1 MTEQANVGR
10 GAGEGPAGAGG
21 VVAREELHRA
31 VAQRQRL
38 KDEKRALEAKLA
50 GAEAALAALGP
61 GRGDDPAELSRRL
74 GEEMR
79 DRLIM
84 AAGAPRAFNATQ
96 LPELLRHRVAARR
109 RDDGAFE
116 FECRDAGG
124 APAVDKH
131 GNRLTIQELV
141 DGFLAEPGSAN
152 LLRPA
157 EAGAGGARAELPA
170 AARVT
175 RAELSALAPAERAA
189 VVRQMTSAQLARTG
203 VGDTPGYL

>member
-1 MTEQANVGR
+1 MTEQANVDP
-10 GAGEGPAGAGG
+10 GADEGPAGAGD
-21 VVAREELHRA
+21 VVGRRELQRV

-50 GAEAALAALGP
+50 ESEAALAAVRRSG
-61 GRGDDPAELSRRL
+61 GDDPAELSRRL

-96 LPELLRHRVAARR
+96 LPELLRHRVAVRR

-116 FECRDAGG
+116 FDCRDAAG
-124 APAVDKH
+124 AAALDGH
-131 GNRLTIQELV
+131 GNPLTIQQLV
-141 DGFLAEPGSAN
+141 DAFLGEPGNVN

-157 EAGAGGARAELPA
+157 ETAGGGARTELPA

-175 RAELSALAPAERAA
+175 RAELSALSPAERAA
-189 VVRQMTSAQLARTG
+189 VVRQMTPAQLARTG
-203 VGDTPGYL
+203 AGEAPGYL